1 MVFTLA
7 TLKVIWQNRFYSLLS
22 SNKHSKKVQLYF
34 LLLHTGT
41 HIQTSDKPAHIT
53 FSMLLVAADGSTQ
66 GIDITPSKVRRSEAA
81 RGLRAHNS
89 FFLFSCQ
96 VGGVYLEWN
105 LGVGERTLSFC
116 FSFANDA
123 QFSKQRERS
132 KDVIL
137 TRPSE

>member
-1 MVFTLA
+1 
-7 TLKVIWQNRFYSLLS
+7 
-22 SNKHSKKVQLYF
+22 
-34 LLLHTGT
+34 
-41 HIQTSDKPAHIT
+41 
-53 FSMLLVAADGSTQ
+53 MLLVAADGSTQ

-123 QFSKQRERS
+123 QFSKRLERS

-137 TRPSE
+137 TRPSEEVKGNLIQLLSYFFHSWFPSVHLFSHVGL

>member
-1 MVFTLA
+1 
-7 TLKVIWQNRFYSLLS
+7 
-22 SNKHSKKVQLYF
+22 
-34 LLLHTGT
+34 
-41 HIQTSDKPAHIT
+41 
-53 FSMLLVAADGSTQ
+53 MLLVAADGSTQ

-116 FSFANDA
+116 FSFVNDA
-123 QFSKQRERS
+123 QFSKRRERS

-137 TRPSE
+137 TRPSEEVKGNLIQLLSYFFHSWFPSVHLFSHVGL